1 MGSPQPEFGAQ
12 APGGNGGL
20 SFSHRRAPA
29 EGQRT
34 LAVRTQITAGG
45 SRAVSDLC
53 FLQVGSAPRPF
64 RNRDSSHKIDYTC
77 SLFNGCHLIKV
88 ILSAQVILSAM
99 TITSEKVVISAM
111 IDTSATV
118 VISAMIGTSTTVT
131 ISAMV
136 VISAKV
142 ILSA

>member
-12 APGGNGGL
+12 GPGGNGGL

-34 LAVRTQITAGG
+34 SAVRTQITAGG
-45 SRAVSDLC
+45 FRAVSDLC
-53 FLQVGSAPRPF
+53 FLQDRSAPRPF
-64 RNRDSSHKIDYTC
+64 RDQDSSHKIDNNC
-77 SLFNGCHLIKV
+77 SLSNGGHLVK
-88 ILSAQVILSAM
+88 VILSAM

-111 IDTSATV
+111 IGTSATV
-118 VISAMIGTSTTVT
+118 VISAMIGTSTTVA

-136 VISAKV
+136 VITAKV